1 MDVKHQ
7 GISIIPQCKVQI
19 LTKLINV
26 LGVGIGKVYE
36 SVYLKGVCES
46 GLSSDKQKHPYVT
59 RKSDSRKLLGANPN
73 PQYTNLFES
82 GVMVALQFLELS
94 V

>member
-1 MDVKHQ
+1 M
-7 GISIIPQCKVQI
+7 
-19 LTKLINV
+19 
-26 LGVGIGKVYE
+26 LGVGIGKVNE

-73 PQYTNLFES
+73 PQYIF
-82 GVMVALQFLELS
+82 
-94 V
+94 

>member
-1 MDVKHQ
+1 MNYFGGETIVELARSSKTWDSLSYRNSRNRKII
-7 GISIIPQCKVQI
+7 IS
-19 LTKLINV
+19 
-26 LGVGIGKVYE
+26 VGIGKVYE

-73 PQYTNLFES
+73 LII
-82 GVMVALQFLELS
+82 
-94 V
+94 

>member
-7 GISIIPQCKVQI
+7 GILIIPQCKVQI
-19 LTKLINV
+19 LTELSNIWR
-26 LGVGIGKVYE
+26 VGKDKVYE

-73 PQYTNLFES
+73 PQCNFIPRW
-82 GVMVALQFLELS
+82 
-94 V
+94 